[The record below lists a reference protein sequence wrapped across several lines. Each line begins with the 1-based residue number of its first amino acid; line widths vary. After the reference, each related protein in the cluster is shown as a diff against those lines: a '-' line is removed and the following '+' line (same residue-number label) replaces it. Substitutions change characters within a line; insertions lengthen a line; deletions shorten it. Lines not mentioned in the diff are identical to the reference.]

1 MSLNI
6 LFLTYHEV
14 THQKGGIE
22 RMTDVV
28 VNDLLN
34 REGFCC
40 YSAYYYPNK
49 LEHTIFSDKLCLE
62 RGNEYR
68 QLARFIEDNGI
79 NVLVNQQIYTL
90 DNVLAKLNKCYSL
103 RYIYFQHDRTAVDLL
118 PAVSYYWYAATHGV
132 DKQKKFIFLMKFLIS
147 PLYVLMRRFYYW
159 HSFRSIYRN
168 ADSVILLSRYFI
180 PVFLRSIGFP
190 TDRKRCIRIINNSVT
205 LPTVST
211 PENIENKHYEVLI
224 VSRLTE
230 DRKRISLAIKI
241 WWLYQQ
247 RYDEAKKWILRIV
260 GDGEYA
266 PDYRRLVKEKNVPNV
281 IFEGQVDDT
290 VQFYHKASAFI
301 MTSDAEGWGLTLM
314 EAQQMGVVPI
324 AFDSYESIHEII
336 QDGVNGLLVK
346 EGDCNGFV
354 RKLHDLLSDDG
365 ERKRMAVSGL
375 DVVNRFSIDR
385 MMEQWMKILGGN

>member
-14 THQKGGIE
+14 TPQKGGIE

-34 REGFCC
+34 REGFYC
-40 YSAYYYPNK
+40 YSAYYYPNE

-62 RGNEYR
+62 WGNEYK
-68 QLARFIEDNGI
+68 QLARFVADNKI

-90 DNVLAKLNKCYSL
+90 SNILTKLNQYYSV

-118 PAVSYYWYAATHGV
+118 PAVSYYWYAATHGN
-132 DKQKKFIFLMKFLIS
+132 DKQKKFIFLTRFLIS

-159 HSFRSIYRN
+159 YSFRNIYRN
-168 ADSVILLSRYFI
+168 ADTIILLSRYFI
-180 PVFLRSIGFP
+180 PVFLKSIGFS
-190 TDRKRCIRIINNSVT
+190 TDRQQFIRIINNSIT
-205 LPTVST
+205 LPIVST
-211 PENIENKHYEVLI
+211 PENIDNKHYEVLI

-266 PDYRRLVKEKNVPNV
+266 LDYRRLVREKNIPNI

-346 EGDCNGFV
+346 EGNCDEFV
-354 RKLHDLLSDDG
+354 RKLHDLLSNDG
-365 ERKRMAVSGL
+365 KRRRMAVSGL
-375 DVVNRFSIDR
+375 DVVNRFSVDK
-385 MMEQWMKILGGN
+385 MMKQWMKILRAN

>member
-1 MSLNI
+1 
-6 LFLTYHEV
+6 
-14 THQKGGIE
+14 
-22 RMTDVV
+22 
-28 VNDLLN
+28 
-34 REGFCC
+34 
-40 YSAYYYPNK
+40 
-49 LEHTIFSDKLCLE
+49 
-62 RGNEYR
+62 
-68 QLARFIEDNGI
+68 
-79 NVLVNQQIYTL
+79 
-90 DNVLAKLNKCYSL
+90 
-103 RYIYFQHDRTAVDLL
+103 
-118 PAVSYYWYAATHGV
+118 
-132 DKQKKFIFLMKFLIS
+132 
-147 PLYVLMRRFYYW
+147 MRRFYYW

-266 PDYRRLVKEKNVPNV
+266 PDYRRLVKEKNIPNV

>member
-1 MSLNI
+1 MEHFI
-6 LFLTYHEV
+6 AH
-14 THQKGGIE
+14 
-22 RMTDVV
+22 
-28 VNDLLN
+28 
-34 REGFCC
+34 
-40 YSAYYYPNK
+40 NK
-49 LEHTIFSDKLCLE
+49 
-62 RGNEYR
+62 
-68 QLARFIEDNGI
+68 I

-90 DNVLAKLNKCYSL
+90 DNVLAKLNKCYSV

-118 PAVSYYWYAATHGV
+118 PAVSYYWYAATHGI
-132 DKQKKFIFLMKFLIS
+132 DKQKKFIFLMRFLIS

-159 HSFRSIYRN
+159 HSLRSIYRN
-168 ADSVILLSRYFI
+168 ADSVILLSRYFV

-266 PDYRRLVKEKNVPNV
+266 PDYRRLVREKNIPNV

-346 EGDCNGFV
+346 EGDCDGFV
-354 RKLHDLLSDDG
+354 RKLHDLLSNDG
-365 ERKRMAVSGL
+365 ERRRMAVSGL
-375 DVVNRFSIDR
+375 DVVNRFSVDR